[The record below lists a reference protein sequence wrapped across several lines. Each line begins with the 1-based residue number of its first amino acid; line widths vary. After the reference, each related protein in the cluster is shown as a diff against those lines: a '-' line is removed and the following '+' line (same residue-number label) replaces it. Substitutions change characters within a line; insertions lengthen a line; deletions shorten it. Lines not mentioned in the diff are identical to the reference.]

1 MNNSILLENELTAQL
16 DHFDLDMRQ
25 YALATL
31 CQMVDDGK
39 AQTTKQQE
47 IINLHCHSFFSY
59 NGYGYSPTH
68 LAWLG
73 RKQGI
78 QFMGVVDFDVLD
90 AVDEFLDACE
100 IAGIRGTAGIET
112 RVFIP
117 EFSDVEINSPGEPGV
132 AYHMGTGFTTS
143 RVSGDALTAMRTLRE
158 RAAERNQ
165 NMLVRINQFLAPLVI
180 DYTAD
185 VLPLTPAGNATE
197 RHIVQVLAEKAER
210 TLPDPAAF
218 WAEKLKMDQDEI
230 ALLMPD
236 TNRMQ
241 DLLRTKLM
249 KRGSIGYV
257 QPTPDSFPTV
267 EELHAVVETCGALPC
282 CAWLDGTS
290 PGEQRMEELLHLLV
304 GKGVRAINIV
314 PDRNWNISN
323 PDDKKVKLAN
333 LYQIVEIAQQLDLPV
348 LVGTEMNKFG
358 QKMVDDFDAP
368 ELQPVKSAFIKGAY
382 MIYGHTQLA
391 RYWNIGYQSAW
402 ADAHFKQRKA
412 RNDFYEEAGK
422 LIPPG
427 KKTAAEDLLQ
437 FSPQEV
443 LTYLEKH

>member
-1 MNNSILLENELTAQL
+1 MNNTQLENELTAQL
-16 DHFDLDMRQ
+16 DHFDPDLRRF
-25 YALATL
+25 ALVSL
-31 CQMVDDGK
+31 CQMADAGK
-39 AQTTKQQE
+39 IQTNQQQV
-47 IINLHCHSFFSY
+47 ISNLHCHSFFSY
-59 NGYGYSPTH
+59 NGYGYSPTR

-73 RKQGI
+73 RKSGI
-78 QFMGVVDFDVLD
+78 RFMGVVDFDVLD

-100 IAGIRGTAGIET
+100 IAGVRGTAGIET

-143 RVSGDALTAMRTLRE
+143 RESGDAQTAMRNLRE
-158 RAAERNQ
+158 RASERNQ
-165 NMLVRINQFLAPLVI
+165 DMLARINQFLAPLAV

-197 RHIVQVLAEKAER
+197 RHIVQVLAEKAELTR
-210 TLPDPAAF
+210 PDPAAF
-218 WAEKLKMDQDEI
+218 WAEKLKMAQNEI
-230 ALLMPD
+230 AQVMQD
-236 TNRMQ
+236 TNRLH

-249 KRGSIGYV
+249 KLGSVGYV

-267 EELHAVVETCGALPC
+267 EELHAAVEACGALPC

-290 PGEQRMEELLHLLV
+290 PGEQRMQELLELLV
-304 GKGVRAINIV
+304 DRGVRAINIV

-323 PDDKKVKLAN
+323 PDDKKVKLDN
-333 LYQIVEIAQQLDLPV
+333 LYQIVEIAQYLDLPV

-358 QKMVDDFDAP
+358 QKIVDDFDAP
-368 ELQPVKSAFIKGAY
+368 ELQPLKSAFIKGAY
-382 MIYGHTQLA
+382 TIYGHTQLA

-402 ADAHFKQRKA
+402 ADAHFKQRKD
-412 RNDFYEEAGK
+412 RNDFFEKAGK
-422 LIPPG
+422 IIPPG
-427 KKTAAEDLLQ
+427 EKVAGEDLLQ

-443 LTYLEKH
+443 LTYLEKHE